1 MKKFFAGILITILC
15 IVVIVV
21 VAAVVVVNLTPRQ
34 LKLEDLSLGNMTIK
48 ELGIADTKILEII
61 KSITN
66 IGKVE
71 EDDVVNRP
79 FDSTAE
85 KEKADGNLDNSSVS
99 DGSLSDILKD
109 KVVYDKRYLLTY
121 QDTTIAYI
129 LDSAIHDAENPS
141 EAIEVLQ
148 DAHISVKEI
157 AITKKDTNGAIR
169 IVAEINLGDFKAQ
182 IEDKLGAA
190 KSFLTVPEKVF
201 LVSELDFTVDSNGKM
216 QTTSKSLSINGNNED
231 PVSKAIIQV
240 VLSNMEEG
248 MTLEK
253 LNGYMGSALS
263 EIIYNLGAIGEAT
276 ATEGNVVEGEPTL
289 GIGGIKENAISVI
302 THVSA

>member
-1 MKKFFAGILITILC
+1 MKKFFAGLLITILC

-34 LKLEDLSLGNMTIK
+34 LKLEDLSLGNMTIE

-85 KEKADGNLDNSSVS
+85 KEKAEGNLDNSSVS
-99 DGSLSDILKD
+99 EGSLSDILKD

-121 QDTTIAYI
+121 QDTTIAYM

-157 AITKKDTNGAIR
+157 AITKKDSNGAIR

-201 LVSELDFTVDSNGKM
+201 LVSELDFTIDSNGKM

-276 ATEGNVVEGEPTL
+276 VAEGNVVEGEPTL
-289 GIGGIKENAISVI
+289 GIGGIKENAINVI

>member
-1 MKKFFAGILITILC
+1 MKKFFAGLLITILC

-34 LKLEDLSLGNMTIK
+34 LKLEDLSLGNMTIE

-85 KEKADGNLDNSSVS
+85 KEKAEGNLDNSSVS
-99 DGSLSDILKD
+99 EGSLSDILKD

-121 QDTTIAYI
+121 QDTTIAYM

-141 EAIEVLQ
+141 EAIAVLQ

-157 AITKKDTNGAIR
+157 AITKKDSNGAIR

-190 KSFLTVPEKVF
+190 KSFLTVPGKVF

-276 ATEGNVVEGEPTL
+276 VTEGNVVEGEPTL

>member
-1 MKKFFAGILITILC
+1 MKKFFAGLLITILC

-34 LKLEDLSLGNMTIK
+34 LKLEDLSLGNMTIE

-85 KEKADGNLDNSSVS
+85 KEKAEGNLDNSSVS
-99 DGSLSDILKD
+99 KGSLSDILKD

-121 QDTTIAYI
+121 QDTTIAYM

-157 AITKKDTNGAIR
+157 AITKKDSNGAIR

-182 IEDKLGAA
+182 IEDKLGVA

-276 ATEGNVVEGEPTL
+276 VTDGNVVEGEPTL
-289 GIGGIKENAISVI
+289 GIGGIKENAINVI

>member
-1 MKKFFAGILITILC
+1 MKKFFAGLLITILC

-34 LKLEDLSLGNMTIK
+34 LKLEDLSLGNMTIE

-66 IGKVE
+66 IGKVK

-85 KEKADGNLDNSSVS
+85 KEKAEGNLDNSSVS
-99 DGSLSDILKD
+99 EGSLSDILKD

-121 QDTTIAYI
+121 QDTTIAYM

-157 AITKKDTNGAIR
+157 AITKKDSNGAIR
-169 IVAEINLGDFKAQ
+169 IVAEINLGDFKTQ

-276 ATEGNVVEGEPTL
+276 VTEGNVVEGEPTL